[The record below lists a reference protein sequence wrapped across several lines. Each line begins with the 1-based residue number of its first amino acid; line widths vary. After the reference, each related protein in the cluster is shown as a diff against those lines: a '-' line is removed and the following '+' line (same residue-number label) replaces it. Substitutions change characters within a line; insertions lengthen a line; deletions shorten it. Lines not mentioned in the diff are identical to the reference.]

1 MQATIDPP
9 KSSVYPSIGAANP
22 PLIRDFPPGTA
33 AGAPV
38 RLWCGSLSNAE
49 LMAIL
54 LRTGLKGENVLA
66 FSHRLL
72 AEFKGLDGIARASYD
87 DLCEQRGISLAKAC
101 QTTCRNR
108 TGTTCS
114 FSDPRQLHKIN
125 VPADIASLLSAEM
138 AYLPRE
144 ELRVVLMNIK
154 HQVVGIEE
162 LYSGSVNSALVRPAE
177 VFGSAVKKNCP
188 AIAVVHNHP
197 SGDPT
202 PSDEDIE
209 TTAKLVEWGRL
220 LEIDLV
226 DHVVIGHGKIR
237 IHAGT
242 RSRFQVSP
250 GRQPAAA
257 TTCREWALATVEVC
271 RPVLLSQYV
280 ISVNRT
286 PAGALR

>member
-9 KSSVYPSIGAANP
+9 KSSVYPSTGAANP
-22 PLIRDFPPGTA
+22 PLIRDFP
-33 AGAPV
+33 AGERPRE
-38 RLWCGSLSNAE
+38 RLCAYGAGSLSNAE

-101 QTTCRNR
+101 QLLAGIELGRR
-108 TGTTCS
+108 VAS
-114 FSDPRQLHKIN
+114 PDPRQLHKIN

-209 TTAKLVEWGRL
+209 TTAKLVEVGRL

-226 DHVVIGHGKIR
+226 DHVVIGHGK
-237 IHAGT
+237 
-242 RSRFQVSP
+242 FVSM
-250 GRQPAAA
+250 
-257 TTCREWALATVEVC
+257 RERGL
-271 RPVLLSQYV
+271 
-280 ISVNRT
+280 
-286 PAGALR
+286 GFK